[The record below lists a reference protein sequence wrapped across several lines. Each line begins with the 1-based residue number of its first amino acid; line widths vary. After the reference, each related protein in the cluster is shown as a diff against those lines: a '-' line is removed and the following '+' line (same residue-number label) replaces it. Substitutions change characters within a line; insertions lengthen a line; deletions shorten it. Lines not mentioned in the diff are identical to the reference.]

1 MAREQVLGPNMM
13 KVPKHCLQQA
23 LKKQSELAHYTNSVQ
38 GRLARGKLAPGQL
51 LVEPAMG
58 PQLCRMSVFGQLVL
72 EREPGRRMALELVQ
86 LGLERGQN
94 KTLMLSQPAPEH

>member
-58 PQLCRMSVFGQLVL
+58 TQLCRMSVFGQLVL
-72 EREPGRRMALELVQ
+72 ELELVQ

>member
-13 KVPKHCLQQA
+13 KVPKHCLQPV
-23 LKKQSELAHYTNSVQ
+23 LKKQPELGHYNHFVQ

-58 PQLCRMSVFGQLVL
+58 TQLCRMSVFGQLVL
-72 EREPGRRMALELVQ
+72 EPGRRMALELVQ

>member
-13 KVPKHCLQQA
+13 KVPKHCLQPV
-23 LKKQSELAHYTNSVQ
+23 LKKQPELGHYNHFVQ
-38 GRLARGKLAPGQL
+38 GRLVRGKLAPGQL

-72 EREPGRRMALELVQ
+72 EPGRRMALELVQ